1 MLLQLATESHQYD
14 LAKEREDTMNRQI
27 LLFTVV
33 TVVAAAFGTLTQGAE
48 VSAFP
53 EGIGLAARY
62 AGDKGIENHRTV
74 VFTENFETG
83 DFAEIVKRWGYT
95 SIKNGE
101 IQAFSGEVPPGS
113 AGRRSLQMTATLGE
127 NKGGDLYTVL
137 KPGFDKV
144 YLRFYTKFAADHG
157 YVHHFVALGGYNP
170 PTPWPNPRAG
180 TRPRG
185 DDRIAVF
192 IDPIGHYGRYPP
204 PGIWGLYTYWKDMKV
219 SADGR
224 YWGNVLRPAQAVPV
238 TRGRWTC
245 VELMIKLNSSPEIRD
260 GELALWIDGN
270 PVMRFAKGVR
280 RGPWSGMGFQLVESG
295 GVPLDGL
302 QLRTSMDLK
311 INHLWLEHFV
321 DEGAQ
326 RMNKVRSPNRVNH
339 VWFDDIVVATEY
351 IGPLASERVQG
362 TTAQTK
368 STAVSGSNAIT
379 FFQNEVADEPTT
391 PGTLFSESFDDAK
404 LLNRGWYDGNVF
416 NISADEA
423 CVGKGC
429 IEYPWEKGG
438 TKPSGC
444 SGVRH
449 LFEPTEE
456 VYLRCYIKLSPGW
469 GWTNRTYHPHLM
481 HFLTTENGK
490 YHGPAASHLTL
501 YVEPVNGKLR
511 LAATDIQN
519 KDAPHGLTQGPLR
532 GGYNGKLY
540 DSKEVL
546 FDDSNWH
553 CVEAMFKLNSLDV
566 KKNRPNADGQ
576 LRGWF
581 DGKLVIERTDVIFRS
596 TDFPGMKI
604 NQFLLT
610 PYFGPGLLPH
620 SQTLWIDELAVGTR
634 RVGPNQFGL

>member
-1 MLLQLATESHQYD
+1 MSRAMRITIILGPCLLSSLAFADEAIVTQRD
-14 LAKEREDTMNRQI
+14 GIAAKHPGD
-27 LLFTVV
+27 V
-33 TVVAAAFGTLTQGAE
+33 
-48 VSAFP
+48 
-53 EGIGLAARY
+53 GI
-62 AGDKGIENHRTV
+62 DKDEAV
-74 VFTENFETG
+74 VFAENFERGTL
-83 DFAEIVKRWGYT
+83 DQIAKRWGHA
-95 SIKNGE
+95 SNRNGKV
-101 IQAFSGEVPPGS
+101 QAFSDEVPPDS

-224 YWGNVLRPAQAVPV
+224 YWGNVLRPAQAIPV

-270 PVMRFAKGVR
+270 PVMRFAEGVR

-295 GVPLDGL
+295 GVPLEGL
-302 QLRTSMDLK
+302 QLRTNMDLK

-326 RMNKVRSPNRVNH
+326 QMNKVRSPNRVNR

-351 IGPLASERVQG
+351 IGPLVSERAQG
-362 TTAQTK
+362 TTAQTR
-368 STAVSGSNAIT
+368 STAASGSNAIT
-379 FFQNEVADEPTT
+379 FFSNEVADEPTT
-391 PGTLFSESFDDAK
+391 PGTLFGESFDDPNVLK
-404 LLNRGWYDGNVF
+404 RGWYDSIKIRLSHKDAYAG
-416 NISADEA
+416 A
-423 CVGKGC
+423 GC
-429 IEYPWEKGG
+429 IEYEWEDGG
-438 TKPSGC
+438 KAVGSRGL
-444 SGVRH
+444 RH
-449 LFEPTEE
+449 LFEPTEV
-456 VYLRCYIKLSPGW
+456 VYIRFYMKLSEGW
-469 GWTNRTYHPHLM
+469 GWSGRSYHPHML
-481 HFLTTENGK
+481 HFLTTENSK
-490 YHGPAASHLTL
+490 YHGPARSHLTL
-501 YVEPVNGKLR
+501 YIEANGGRLR
-511 LAATDIQN
+511 LGATDMQN
-519 KDAPHGLTQGPLR
+519 ASAPHGLTQGPLR

-540 DSKEVL
+540 DSKQVL
-546 FDDSNWH
+546 LDDAEWH
-553 CVEAMFKLNSLDV
+553 CIEAMFKLNSVDV
-566 KKNRPNADGQ
+566 ENDKWNANGE

-581 DGKLVIERTDVIFRS
+581 DGKLIIERTDVIFHT
-596 TDFPGMKI
+596 TDFPKMKFD
-604 NQFLLT
+604 QFLLA

-620 SQTLWIDELAVGTR
+620 AQTLWIDELAVGIK
-634 RVGPNQFGL
+634 RVGPYQFGL